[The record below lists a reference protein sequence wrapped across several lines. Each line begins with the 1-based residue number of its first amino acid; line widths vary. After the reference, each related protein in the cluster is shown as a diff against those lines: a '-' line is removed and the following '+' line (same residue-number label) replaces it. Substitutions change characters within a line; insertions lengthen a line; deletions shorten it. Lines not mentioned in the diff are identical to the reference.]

1 MSAARAPV
9 RRRPE
14 LQCAVGRPCLR
25 ALTCGP
31 RPTTIQPPSNGDLG
45 SRMKQL
51 STVKTLIGFAIAAAL
66 AGGCD
71 DELEFFRSCPLSSSI
86 IEVCRED
93 QPNTDLTCVVTEH
106 PMCDERVCAAWEG
119 SGSFCSRTC
128 ELTSDCPPDSVCLP
142 YLQGLDISVCVP
154 NERPPAGQLGL

>member
-1 MSAARAPV
+1 MRTEADHNPAAFE
-9 RRRPE
+9 RRPGV
-14 LQCAVGRPCLR
+14 A
-25 ALTCGP
+25 
-31 RPTTIQPPSNGDLG
+31 
-45 SRMKQL
+45 MKQL
-51 STVKTLIGFAIAAAL
+51 SLAMALMGIAVAFAS
-66 AGGCD
+66 GCD
-71 DELEFFRSCPLSSSI
+71 DEAEFFRSCPLSSSI

-154 NERPPAGQLGL
+154 NERPPAGRLGL